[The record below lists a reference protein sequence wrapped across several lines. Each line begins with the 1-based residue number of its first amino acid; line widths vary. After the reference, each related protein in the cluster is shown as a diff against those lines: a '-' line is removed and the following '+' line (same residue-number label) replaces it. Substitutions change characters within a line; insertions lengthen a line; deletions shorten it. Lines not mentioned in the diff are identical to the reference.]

1 MLCQI
6 FYDSHGTALT
16 QTLHLGLADV
26 DSDRSALS
34 FIVCDLCVKD
44 AIVFSIKTKC

>member
-6 FYDSHGTALT
+6 FYDSHGTALA

-34 FIVCDLCVKD
+34 FIVGVKD